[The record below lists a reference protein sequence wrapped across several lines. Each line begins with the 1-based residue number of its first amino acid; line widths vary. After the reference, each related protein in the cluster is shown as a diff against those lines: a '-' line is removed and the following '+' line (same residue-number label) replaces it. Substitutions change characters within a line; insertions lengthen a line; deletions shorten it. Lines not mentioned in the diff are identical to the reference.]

1 MIKIIKAGIICM
13 VVASMVGCGGS
24 KYAYQEQDAQH
35 EPMPFKDASM
45 CVEAVEV
52 DRVFMA
58 AEISDK
64 DLQDLLFSF
73 RFESMGYIPVKV
85 TVTNHSPSPV
95 LMLGTECTVETSDM
109 NVEPSNVYTVA
120 KKAEGLLSGVE
131 IVTIV
136 FMPLTFFHATG
147 VIINNF
153 QTIDEAK
160 VSNIYARSFKEKV
173 LPPGQTAIG
182 YVFFDKKGFP
192 EGDKFLQLKMQKFP
206 SINYID
212 LKAKIQ

>member
-1 MIKIIKAGIICM
+1 MIKIIKAGMICM
-13 VVASMVGCGGS
+13 VIASMIGCGGG
-24 KYAYQEQDAQH
+24 KYEYQEQNAQH

-45 CVEAVEV
+45 CAGMVEV

-73 RFESMGYIPVKV
+73 RFESLGYIPVKV

-95 LMLGTECTVETSDM
+95 LILGTECTVEMSDM
-109 NVEPSNVYTVA
+109 NVEPSNVYTVS
-120 KKAEGLLSGVE
+120 KKAEGIVRGSE
-131 IVTIV
+131 I
-136 FMPLTFFHATG
+136 FAYFSMPATYFIATG
-147 VIINNF
+147 RIINNL

-173 LPPGQTAIG
+173 LPPGQTTIG
-182 YVFFDKKGFP
+182 YVFFDEKGVP
-192 EGDKFLQLKMQKFP
+192 EGDKFLQLKIQKFP